1 MLASRPSS
9 PPAAKRRGPSRVMTS
24 WWTRDLRSANGSVGA
39 GARSGSACCSRVTG
53 TTGSG
58 LRDWMRSERLNSR
71 RLLVPRLGEPGH
83 ARLQDALAAGGC
95 LLCGALLLRCLA
107 LAVRGLHRGAC
118 LGTCHG
124 RQEELGELAHGLRG
138 GRARGGDGDRDAAVD
153 GRADLLVARDHGR
166 ERHVERARDV
176 ALA

>member
-1 MLASRPSS
+1 MSSAISRVTCARSCRVSGVLSSAIASSTASSTRGSMLASRPSS
-9 PPAAKRRGPSRVMTS
+9 PPAAKSRGPSRVMTS

-39 GARSGSACCSRVTG
+39 GARSGSACCSRLTG

-95 LLCGALLLRCLA
+95 LLCGALTLFLVVAVVALRGGVYALA
-107 LAVRGLHRGAC
+107 LGAR
-118 LGTCHG
+118 HG
-124 RQEELGELAHGLRG
+124 GQQELGELAHGL
-138 GRARGGDGDRDAAVD
+138 
-153 GRADLLVARDHGR
+153 
-166 ERHVERARDV
+166 
-176 ALA
+176 